1 MASQKILESKE
12 NIVKEITDKVKSC
25 ESVILF
31 TYQGLTV
38 AEMEE
43 LRNVL
48 RENEAEVKIYKN
60 TLVKRALDSLNIKM
74 ETSYLEG
81 PNAIVFG
88 KNLLEPIKVISK
100 FAKEHEAA
108 SVRIGILS
116 GEIADLDVINKYA
129 TIPSRDT
136 LLTQLASG
144 MMAYVKDLSIAL
156 NLYSESK
163 EN

>member
-12 NIVKEITDKVKSC
+12 NIVKEITDKVKSS

-43 LRNVL
+43 LRKSL
-48 RENEAEVKIYKN
+48 RENDAEVKIYKN
-60 TLVKRALDSLNIKM
+60 TLVKRALDSLKINM

-88 KNLLEPIKVISK
+88 KELLEPIKVISK

-108 SVRIGILS
+108 TIRIGILS
-116 GEIADLDVINKYA
+116 GEVADLDVINKYA
-129 TIPSRDT
+129 TITSRDT
-136 LLTQLASG
+136 LLTQLAAG
-144 MMAYVKDLSIAL
+144 MMAYVKDLAIAL

>member
-1 MASQKILESKE
+1 MASTKILESK
-12 NIVKEITDKVKSC
+12 NQIVAEITDKVKSS

-31 TYQGLTV
+31 SYQGLTV
-38 AEMEE
+38 AELSE
-43 LRNVL
+43 LRNKL
-48 RENEAEVKIYKN
+48 REVNSEVKIYKN
-60 TLVKRALDSLNIKM
+60 TLVKRALESLNIKM
-74 ETSYLEG
+74 EDSFLEG

-88 KNLLEPIKVISK
+88 STLLEPIKEIST

-108 SVRIGILS
+108 EVRIGIIS

-129 TIPSRDT
+129 TIPSRET

-144 MMAYVKDLSIAL
+144 MMAYVRDLSIAL
-156 NLYSESK
+156 DLYADKK

>member
-12 NIVKEITDKVKSC
+12 NIVKEITDKVKNS

-43 LRNVL
+43 LRNTL

-60 TLVKRALDSLNIKM
+60 TLVKRALDSLKISM
-74 ETSYLEG
+74 DESYLEG

-88 KNLLEPIKVISK
+88 KNLLEPIKAISK

-108 SVRIGILS
+108 TVRIGILS

-129 TIPSRDT
+129 TIPSRET

>member
-12 NIVKEITDKVKSC
+12 NIVKEITDKVKNS

-43 LRNVL
+43 LRNTL

-60 TLVKRALDSLNIKM
+60 TLVKRALDSLKISM
-74 ETSYLEG
+74 DTSYLEG

-108 SVRIGILS
+108 TVRIGILS

-129 TIPSRDT
+129 TIPSRET

>member
-12 NIVKEITDKVKSC
+12 NIVNEITDKVKSS

-43 LRNVL
+43 LRNTL
-48 RENEAEVKIYKN
+48 RENDAEVKIYKN
-60 TLVKRALDSLNIKM
+60 TLVKRALDSLKINM

-100 FAKEHEAA
+100 FANDHEAA
-108 SVRIGILS
+108 TIRIGILS
-116 GEIADLDVINKYA
+116 GEVADLDVINKYA

>member
-12 NIVKEITDKVKSC
+12 NIVKEITDKVKSS

-43 LRNVL
+43 LRKTL

-60 TLVKRALDSLNIKM
+60 TLVKRALDSLKINM

-108 SVRIGILS
+108 TIRIGILS
-116 GEIADLDVINKYA
+116 GEVADLDVINKYA
-129 TIPSRDT
+129 TIPSRET

>member
-1 MASQKILESKE
+1 MASQKILETKE
-12 NIVKEITDKVKSC
+12 NIVNEITDKVKSS

-38 AEMEE
+38 SEMDE
-43 LRNVL
+43 LRKSL

-74 ETSYLEG
+74 EDSYLEG

-108 SVRIGILS
+108 TVRIGIIS

>member
-12 NIVKEITDKVKSC
+12 NIVKEITDKVKSS

-43 LRNVL
+43 LRKVL
-48 RENEAEVKIYKN
+48 KENEAEVKIYKN
-60 TLVKRALDSLNIKM
+60 TLVKRALDSLKIDM

-88 KNLLEPIKVISK
+88 KNLLEPIKAISK

-108 SVRIGILS
+108 TVRIGILS

>member
-12 NIVKEITDKVKSC
+12 NIVKEITDKVKTS

-38 AEMEE
+38 AEMDE
-43 LRNVL
+43 LRKLL
-48 RENEAEVKIYKN
+48 RENDAEVKIYKN
-60 TLVKRALDSLNIKM
+60 TLVKRALDSLKINM

-100 FAKEHEAA
+100 FAKDHEAA
-108 SVRIGILS
+108 TVRIGILS

-129 TIPSRDT
+129 TIPSRET